1 MNFLACVKNANQNK
15 MNIFGIGSDLVNIKR
30 IQGILRKNRNFKNR
44 VFSKKEIVIGSK
56 KNNQPNYYAKRF
68 AAKEAFSKALGTGIS
83 KGLSFKDIEILNNK
97 KGKPILNINGKSKKI
112 VKKLIKKR
120 FKTFVSLSDE
130 KSHAIASVIISIN

>member
-1 MNFLACVKNANQNK
+1 

-30 IQGILRKNRNFKNR
+30 IQGILKRNRNFKSR

-56 KNNQPNYYAKRF
+56 KNNQSNYFAKRF

-112 VKKLIKKR
+112 VKKFIKKR
-120 FKTFVSLSDE
+120 FKTFVSLLDE

>member
-1 MNFLACVKNANQNK
+1 MAYVKNANQNK
-15 MNIFGIGSDLVNIKR
+15 MKIFAIGSDLVNIKR

-56 KNNQPNYYAKRF
+56 KNNQSNYFAKRF

-97 KGKPILNINGKSKKI
+97 GGKPILNINGKSKKI

-120 FKTFVSLSDE
+120 FKTFVSL
-130 KSHAIASVIISIN
+130 

>member
-1 MNFLACVKNANQNK
+1 

-56 KNNQPNYYAKRF
+56 KNNQSNYFAKRF

-83 KGLSFKDIEILNNK
+83 KGINFNQIVVLNEKN
-97 KGKPILNINGKSKKI
+97 GKPFIKLIENTKKN
-112 VKKLIKKR
+112 VEKKLKK
-120 FKTFVSLSDE
+120 KNYKISLSLTDE
-130 KSHAIASVIISIN
+130 DEYAVAFVTISI

>member
-1 MNFLACVKNANQNK
+1 MK
-15 MNIFGIGSDLVNIKR
+15 IFGVGTDIVKTNRIQKLLRKKNILEKLFNKEEISKCKR
-30 IQGILRKNRNFKNR
+30 I
-44 VFSKKEIVIGSK
+44 KKMT
-56 KNNQPNYYAKRF
+56 NCFAKRF

-97 KGKPILNINGKSKKI
+97 RGKPILNVNGKSKKI

>member
-1 MNFLACVKNANQNK
+1 MHIIGNGVDIIKNSRINNSLKIKGFLNR
-15 MNIFGIGSDLVNIKR
+15 IFTE
-30 IQGILRKNRNFKNR
+30 
-44 VFSKKEIVIGSK
+44 KEIQQGK
-56 KNNQPNYYAKRF
+56 KLKNKINYFAKRF

-83 KGLSFKDIEILNNK
+83 RGLSFKDIEILNNK
-97 KGKPILNINGKSKKI
+97 RGKPILNINGKSKKI